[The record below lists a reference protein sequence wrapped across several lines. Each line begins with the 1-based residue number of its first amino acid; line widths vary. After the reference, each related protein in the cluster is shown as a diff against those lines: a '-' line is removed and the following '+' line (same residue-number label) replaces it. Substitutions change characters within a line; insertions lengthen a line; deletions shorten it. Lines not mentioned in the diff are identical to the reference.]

1 MTQSGQVPYT
11 KSLKIQVVAI
21 TDVVNYR
28 NDKNESKSLMNAA
41 VVDHSK
47 AVKCTIYDSTKF
59 PRFKEGQYLILRNVI
74 KKTDGVVVTSNTKV
88 FTCAPFAFE
97 IPAAIQQRGREIL
110 NPPPAPVVNVKEALD
125 SPPKAR
131 VTVRG
136 KVVQEEATREV
147 LFKEEKT
154 KVKNI
159 YIEDTSSRC
168 KVALWRENT
177 EENVRP
183 GDYVQITD
191 VVTNSYRNEVSLSTT
206 FRTKIS
212 KIECPAETTTHECMS
227 ACIEDNTAT
236 FLLCDD
242 TIITLPKQLVQVAL
256 PDVKVN
262 DLESHL
268 MAMFTPT
275 LKIKCTSRGD
285 RVSSLEIMPTKAE

>member
-1 MTQSGQVPYT
+1 MKATTISVEDLMTQSGQVPYT

-88 FTCAPFAFE
+88 FTCAPFEFE
-97 IPAAIQQRGREIL
+97 LPAAIQQRGREIL

-125 SPPKAR
+125 FPPKAR

-147 LFKEEKT
+147 FVTGVLFKEEKT

-159 YIEDTSSRC
+159 YIENTSSRC
-168 KVALWRENT
+168 KVSLWRENT
-177 EENVRP
+177 EESVRP

-212 KIECPAETTTHECMS
+212 TYEVDPVIALASDETCPLNSKDADS
-227 ACIEDNTAT
+227 VDPV
-236 FLLCDD
+236 LDLS
-242 TIITLPKQLVQVAL
+242 
-256 PDVKVN
+256 PDFPISSKLDSN
-262 DLESHL
+262 NN
-268 MAMFTPT
+268 
-275 LKIKCTSRGD
+275 
-285 RVSSLEIMPTKAE
+285 SLEIEEPETLFDSLGGKLH